1 MNSPAEIPMKRWRLE
16 MAEKL
21 GISGG
26 NLNHL
31 IYRGK
36 IKLPQVRRV
45 NSRVIFVKVEPHAD

>member
-1 MNSPAEIPMKRWRLE
+1 